1 MSTKTYT
8 RIQLAR
14 LLGCSVSSIRR
25 MENKVLFPRKDT
37 QGVYV
42 FDAEDVEDLIRKNR
56 GLKAKA
62 HRRET
67 DEERLRRVQPI
78 VLNLYAEGKT
88 PMDAVLGLH
97 VSCDEAMSLWTFFRR
112 FNKANAANDATGDD
126 ADGED
131 MAAEFR
137 RRFESNE

>member
-1 MSTKTYT
+1 
-8 RIQLAR
+8 
-14 LLGCSVSSIRR
+14 

-37 QGVYV
+37 KGVYV
-42 FDAEDVEDLIRKNR
+42 FEAEDVEDLIRKNR
-56 GLKAKA
+56 GHKARA

-97 VSCDEAMSLWTFFRR
+97 VSCDEAMSLWNFFRR
-112 FNKANAANDATGDD
+112 FNKADAAHAANDVTDDD
-126 ADGED
+126 ADIEE

-137 RRFESNE
+137 KRFEDPGSNGE